1 MAVVVVAGGRGRGR
15 ADKAKVND
23 DNFGH
28 IDGKGLLT
36 QTTEAA
42 ALTGKLC
49 FAFND
54 NVIKRRK
61 RRRRTE
67 REAN

>member
-1 MAVVVVAGGRGRGR
+1 MAVVVVAGERGR